1 MQNDGSRKREFLGL
15 CIPMDCLSRYQELD
29 PSLLIARLKKEVS
42 DLKQE
47 AAVLN
52 LQSHLASPIRHS
64 ERIDNSEFAHVKAF
78 PSRGQGGPNEQRRRR
93 TWGNFCFLAPCSFKK
108 TVNSDVYCDLS
119 EEVSSN
125 ALIFSFLFWS
135 RHFQKLLGPRAF
147 GVPSSGLPAEFMLLL
162 RMNGC
167 NWRCCCKTAAD
178 RTGNT
183 ASAEQSLAFC
193 MDTSKRNSWTSPTAL
208 WQARCTCEAF

>member
-47 AAVLN
+47 AAFLN

-108 TVNSDVYCDLS
+108 NCEFSCILWLEWRSFFKFTYFQFLILKSSFS
-119 EEVSSN
+119 ETFGPKSVWSSILW
-125 ALIFSFLFWS
+125 A
-135 RHFQKLLGPRAF
+135 
-147 GVPSSGLPAEFMLLL
+147 PSWIHACASHEWLQLKMLL
-162 RMNGC
+162 
-167 NWRCCCKTAAD
+167 
-178 RTGNT
+178 
-183 ASAEQSLAFC
+183 
-193 MDTSKRNSWTSPTAL
+193 
-208 WQARCTCEAF
+208 